1 VEFKHKHLLGIQQ
14 LSVADI
20 TAVLDTADSLAE
32 ISTREVKK
40 VPALRGKTIIN
51 LTFEPSPQTGGSFEL
66 AAKRLSA
73 DVVQVSRQTSGPVT
87 GEALKDTILYIE
99 AMNPDA
105 LIIRHPCSGAAHYVS
120 TFCRSHVINAGDGVH
135 EHPIQALIDAF
146 TIRQWKT
153 SFKNLKIVIVGD
165 VLNSRVARSNIF
177 LLSKFGAEI
186 TLVGSPCLVPS
197 EFKNLGVGIS
207 PDFDKAL
214 PGSDVI
220 MLLRI
225 QRERWS
231 ANLFPSIREYRTLYC
246 LDERR
251 RRLAAP
257 DAIIMHAGP
266 IHRGVE
272 LSSPLADSVK
282 SVISKQAENGIA
294 IWMAVLYLLLGGKQ
308 REPAD

>member
-1 VEFKHKHLLGIQQ
+1 VEFRHKHLLGIQQ

-20 TAVLDTADSLAE
+20 TAILDTADSLAE

-40 VPALRGKTIIN
+40 VPALRGKTIVN
-51 LTFEPSPQTGGSFEL
+51 LIFEPSTQSCASFEL

-73 DVVQVSRQTSGPVT
+73 DVVQISHQTGSPVT
-87 GEALKDTILYIE
+87 GEALKDTVLNLE

-120 TFCRSHVINAGDGVH
+120 TFCRSHVINAGDGAH
-135 EHPIQALIDAF
+135 EHPVQALLDAF
-146 TIRQWKT
+146 TIRQFKI
-153 SFKNLKIVIVGD
+153 SFKNLKVVIVGD
-165 VLNSRVARSNIF
+165 VMHSRVARSNIF
-177 LLSKFGAEI
+177 LLSKFGAKI
-186 TLVGSPCLVPS
+186 TLVGPPCLVPS

-214 PGSDVI
+214 PGADVI

-225 QRERWS
+225 QRERLS
-231 ANLFPSIREYRTLYC
+231 EILFPSIREYRTLYC

-251 RRLAAP
+251 YRLAAP

-272 LSSPLADSVK
+272 ISSPLADSVK
-282 SVISKQAENGIA
+282 SVILKQAENGIA
-294 IWMAVLYLLLGGKQ
+294 VWMAVLYLLLGGKQ